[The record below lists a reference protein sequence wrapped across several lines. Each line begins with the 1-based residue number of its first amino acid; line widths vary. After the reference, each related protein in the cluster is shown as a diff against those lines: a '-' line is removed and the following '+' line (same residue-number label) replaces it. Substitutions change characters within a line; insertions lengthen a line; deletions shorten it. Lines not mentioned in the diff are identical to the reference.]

1 VKGMRLPLVMLIIP
15 VAVGLIY
22 WFLQQQAPEAVTDAA
37 GYVMLIALGAAM
49 AFGFFVIF
57 RGAEDL

>member
-1 VKGMRLPLVMLIIP
+1 VKGMRLPLIMLIIP
-15 VAVGLIY
+15 VVVGLIY
-22 WFLQQQAPEAVTDAA
+22 WVGQQFAPEAVTDLA
-37 GYVMLIALGAAM
+37 GFVMLLALGAAM